1 VPQPV
6 NHVNPVIQSQLTTLD
21 AEIAKHKE
29 EMQRLSKTVSS
40 YQAKLSAIPLREQEI
55 TQLVRDYE
63 ISKAHYSQLLGQQ
76 LSAETATQ
84 LEIRQKGEK
93 FDVLDP
99 GQVAERPT
107 RPNRALMNGAGGAG
121 GLILGILLA
130 VGTELFGISIISP
143 EDISAVVGVPV
154 LEIIPLILTRD
165 DRRRRT
171 KRLLLT
177 SGSAAVTVLAV
188 GAILFYR
195 SQL

>member
-1 VPQPV
+1 
-6 NHVNPVIQSQLTTLD
+6 
-21 AEIAKHKE
+21 
-29 EMQRLSKTVSS
+29 
-40 YQAKLSAIPLREQEI
+40 
-55 TQLVRDYE
+55 
-63 ISKAHYSQLLGQQ
+63 
-76 LSAETATQ
+76 

-99 GQVAERPT
+99 GQVAERPA
-107 RPNRALMNGAGGAG
+107 RPNRALINGAGAAG

-177 SGSAAVTVLAV
+177 SASAAVTVLAV